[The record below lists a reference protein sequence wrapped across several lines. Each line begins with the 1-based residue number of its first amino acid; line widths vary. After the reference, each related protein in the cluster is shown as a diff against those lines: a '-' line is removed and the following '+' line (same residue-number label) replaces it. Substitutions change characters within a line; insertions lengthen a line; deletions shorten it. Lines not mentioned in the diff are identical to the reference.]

1 MNTTGQPCRCVA
13 KPVAGVTS
21 MAGGTGILLVR
32 NRQRS
37 RQVERG
43 VAINCGRSGYDTPCR
58 RLRYCPRRRGGGR
71 TAHGSMSTEAE
82 LRPTTRSPH
91 LRPHPSEEAG
101 PIRACRDH
109 KYCHTP
115 GPRAEVRTPHGSRQ
129 ECTIISR
136 SMRCKQCVQIP
147 NVAAGQHQPL
157 AQAWSAE
164 SPGRANRTAAPRCGG

>member
-1 MNTTGQPCRCVA
+1 MNATGQPCRCVA

-58 RLRYCPRRRGGGR
+58 RLRYCPRRRSGGR
-71 TAHGSMSTEAE
+71 AAHRSVSTEAE
-82 LRPTTRSPH
+82 LRPTTRSQH
-91 LRPHPSEEAG
+91 LWPHPSEAACPSG
-101 PIRACRDH
+101 ACRDH

-115 GPRAEVRTPHGSRQ
+115 GPRAEAPTPHDSCK

-136 SMRCKQCVQIP
+136 SMRCKRCVQIP
-147 NVAAGQHQPL
+147 NVADGQHQPP
-157 AQAWSAE
+157 AEAWSVG
-164 SPGRANRTAAPRCGG
+164 SPGRANRTAGPRCGG